1 MSGGLMAK
9 RIAKTKSKANQD
21 ESVVSIKDQDL
32 IILQATPQVSLSA
45 LEDAVFQGFSTGRNL
60 HKKGQDWLAF
70 SASDRSHWAGKTLW
84 IGFSESVALE
94 LIDGLQAYLE
104 NEGVPVDREM
114 GMAVHNDLR
123 PFARLA
129 NEGPELLVP
138 QALVGAP
145 GRKLSRGGVELSARG
160 YLIER

>member
-1 MSGGLMAK
+1 MAK
-9 RIAKTKSKANQD
+9 RTAKAKSKANQD
-21 ESVVSIKDQDL
+21 VSVVSIKDQDL
-32 IILQATPQVSLSA
+32 IILQASPQFALSA

-60 HKKGQDWLAF
+60 HKKGQEWLAF

-84 IGFSESVALE
+84 IGFSEDVALE
-94 LIDGLQAYLE
+94 LIDGLQAYLG

-114 GMAVHNDLR
+114 GRAIHNELR

-129 NEGPELLVP
+129 DEGPELLVP
-138 QALVGAP
+138 QPLVGGP
-145 GRKLSRGGVELSARG
+145 GRKLSRGGVELSVRG